1 MVPDATNA
9 KSRFAGENC
18 ARTWRTRDGDA
29 IRRARSRA
37 VAALRQTYEN
47 IRRRTRTVTP
57 VETQRNRAAGRC
69 RGTVAEM
76 DCCEWPAGLFRFARR
91 LGLVPVTGGPA
102 AGRLACPA
110 PSPAAAHA
118 APAAT
123 RVRPRI
129 ESMPPLGMIS
139 GRVGSQASGLS
150 AYG

>member
-57 VETQRNRAAGRC
+57 VETQRNRAAGRR

-91 LGLVPVTGGPA
+91 LGLVRDRRTC
-102 AGRLACPA
+102 GREA
-110 PSPAAAHA
+110 
-118 APAAT
+118 
-123 RVRPRI
+123 R
-129 ESMPPLGMIS
+129 MP
-139 GRVGSQASGLS
+139 ASGPRLLMPRQRRPV
-150 AYG
+150 YGLA